1 MWIAALTGWYSIV
14 RKGGDG
20 KEWQIRAR
28 VKRDLLNLM
37 VAARLDGQEV
47 IETPLADYR
56 FRILANK
63 EQLGRVFQALEGSL
77 NYPNFKAAIGKTRGQ
92 EKHLQAY
99 HKIWAIMAGLQ
110 PQQSTF
116 GSRGSL
122 WERDTTDE
130 VEPPA
135 PAVGHEKPNTKRGD
149 PRRPSKN

>member
-37 VAARLDGQEV
+37 VAARLNGQEV
-47 IETPLADYR
+47 IETPLGDYR
-56 FRILANK
+56 FRILVNE
-63 EQLGRVFQALEGSL
+63 EQLGRVFEALESSID
-77 NYPNFKAAIGKTRGQ
+77 YPNFKSAIAKIRGQ

-99 HKIWAIMAGLQ
+99 HKIWATMAGLQ
-110 PQQSTF
+110 PQESTF

-122 WERDTTDE
+122 WERDTR
-130 VEPPA
+130 
-135 PAVGHEKPNTKRGD
+135 TK
-149 PRRPSKN
+149 